1 MSILNIRH
9 ILQKVVGETIQ
20 PLTLGGIQ
28 SDGSDAS
35 IKIATDGAVE
45 MGVKTS
51 TSDAPV
57 TGYITI
63 HDINGNPIKLAVID

>member
-1 MSILNIRH
+1 MSFLSIRS
-9 ILQKVVGETIQ
+9 ILQKVVGETKQ
-20 PLTLGGIQ
+20 PITIGGVQ
-28 SDGSDAS
+28 TDGSDAS

>member
-1 MSILNIRH
+1 MSFLSIRS
-9 ILQKVVGETIQ
+9 ILQKVVGETKQ
-20 PLTLGGIQ
+20 PITIGGTQ
-28 SDGSDAS
+28 TDGSDAS

-45 MGVKTS
+45 MGVKTPV
-51 TSDAPV
+51 SDSPI

>member
-1 MSILNIRH
+1 MSFLSIRS
-9 ILQKVVGETIQ
+9 ILQKVVGSTPQPITI
-20 PLTLGGIQ
+20 GGTQ
-28 SDGSDAS
+28 TDGSDAS

-51 TSDAPV
+51 TSDAPI